1 MTCRSKV
8 IVGYAWHFLSYHT
21 DENGRVEVN
30 VGYAFVQFETY
41 LKHSPEAWH
50 CHEVPKLCAFD
61 CQME

>member
-1 MTCRSKV
+1 MLG
-8 IVGYAWHFLSYHT
+8 IFLSYHT

-50 CHEVPKLCAFD
+50 CHEVPELCAFD